1 MLDRSPGSL
10 PDPRPTEEAAT
21 GSFFFPD
28 GTMRILVTNDD
39 GIHSPGLTVLAKAL
53 SRVGEVWVVA
63 PDRERTAVAHAVTL
77 HKPLRVHQLGT
88 RIYAVNGTPVD
99 CVNLAVLKV
108 MLAPPDLLV
117 SGINKGV
124 NLGDDVLYSGTV
136 SAAMEGTILGVP
148 SMAVSQEGQEHFYFD
163 AGARYAVRIARLIL
177 KEGLPDE
184 TLVNLNIPN
193 RPFRSIIGVRVTCL
207 SRRRFDNPI
216 IEKVDPHGRTY
227 YWIAGTRVSWS
238 RSKDADHEALEQGA
252 VSLTPIHLDTTN
264 HGVLDRFR
272 KWETVRRPNARQV
285 AALSKLKDKQR
296 S

>member
-1 MLDRSPGSL
+1 LDRSPGSS
-10 PDPRPTEEAAT
+10 PDLRPTEEAAA

-28 GTMRILVTNDD
+28 EPMRILVTNDD
-39 GIHSPGLTVLAKAL
+39 GIHSPGLTMLAKAL

-63 PDRERTAVAHAVTL
+63 PDRERTAVAHSVTL
-77 HKPLRVHQLGT
+77 HKPLRVHELGT

-99 CVNLAVLKV
+99 CVNLAVLKL
-108 MLAPPDLLV
+108 MSAPPDLLV

-193 RPFRSIIGVRVTCL
+193 RPFGSITGVRVTCL

-216 IEKVDPHGRTY
+216 IEKVDPHGQTY
-227 YWIAGTRVSWS
+227 YWIAGTRVSWR

-252 VSLTPIHLDTTN
+252 VSLTPIHLDTTH

-272 KWETVRRPNARQV
+272 KWETVSRQGVRRV
-285 AALSKLKDKQR
+285 AASSKLKGKQR

>member
-1 MLDRSPGSL
+1 
-10 PDPRPTEEAAT
+10 
-21 GSFFFPD
+21 
-28 GTMRILVTNDD
+28 MRILVTNDD
-39 GIHSPGLTVLAKAL
+39 GIHSPGLTALAKAL
-53 SRVGEVWVVA
+53 SKVGEVWVVA
-63 PDRERTAVAHAVTL
+63 PDRERTAAAHAVTL
-77 HKPLRVHQLGT
+77 HKPLRVQQCGT
-88 RIYAVNGTPVD
+88 RVYAVSGTPVD

-108 MLAPPDLLV
+108 MPAPPDLLV

-136 SAAMEGTILGVP
+136 SAAMEGTILGVH

-193 RPFRSIIGVRVTCL
+193 RPFRSITGVRVTCL

-272 KWETVRRPNARQV
+272 KWETVRRKGMGRV
-285 AALSKLKDKQR
+285 ASLSKLKDKQR